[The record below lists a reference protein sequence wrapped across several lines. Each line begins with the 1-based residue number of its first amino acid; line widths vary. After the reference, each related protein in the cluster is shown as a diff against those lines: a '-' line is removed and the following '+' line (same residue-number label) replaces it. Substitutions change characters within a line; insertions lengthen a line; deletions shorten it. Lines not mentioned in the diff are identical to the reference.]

1 MTMSRMIDPLLTWDH
16 GANVCL
22 SFRIFSTMDINQT
35 HHQDI
40 NTKTIAITV
49 LLITIYIIYCI
60 WITYTITYY

>member
-49 LLITIYIIYCI
+49 LLITIYI
-60 WITYTITYY
+60 